1 MRIMAVDDEMMAL
14 EDFEDTCK
22 ELGITDEIVKF
33 NNPLDALS
41 FVAMNKVD
49 IAFLDI
55 EMPVIKGI
63 ELAKRIK
70 AFSRNVRIIFTTGY
84 SEYAL
89 DAFSVDAVDYVMKP
103 YEPQAIKRAYDKALL
118 IRDEVSEN
126 HIFIKT
132 FGYFDVF
139 VDGKSVAF
147 SSAKAKELLALL
159 VDRNGGVI
167 STEQAISILWEGRKY
182 DETVQ
187 SLFRKVLK
195 ALRTSL
201 EEAGIL
207 NILVDNRNQRSIDK
221 NSFVCDYY
229 EFLEKG
235 KNDNTKFFGKY
246 MDQYQWAQQTRDE
259 IVRMYNNGNQ

>member
-1 MRIMAVDDEMMAL
+1 MRIMVVDDEVMAL
-14 EDFEDTCK
+14 EDFEDTCR

-70 AFSRNVRIIFTTGY
+70 AFCRNVRIIFTTGY

-89 DAFSVDAVDYVMKP
+89 EAFSVDAVDYVMKP
-103 YEPQAIKRAYDKALL
+103 YEASAIKRAYDKALL
-118 IRDEVSEN
+118 VKDAVAEN
-126 HIFIKT
+126 HVFIKT

-147 SSAKAKELLALL
+147 SSAKSKELLALL
-159 VDRNGGVI
+159 VDRNGGVV

-195 ALRTSL
+195 SLRTSL
-201 EEAGIL
+201 EEAGIID
-207 NILVDNRNQRSIDK
+207 ILIDNRNQRSIDK
-221 NSFVCDYY
+221 SKFVCDYY
-229 EFLEKG
+229 DFLEKG
-235 KNDNTKFFGKY
+235 KTDDTKFFGKY
-246 MDQYQWAQQTRDE
+246 MEQYPWAKVTEDR
-259 IVRMYNNGNQ
+259 INSMIN

>member
-1 MRIMAVDDEMMAL
+1 MRIMVVDDEVLAL
-14 EDFEDTCK
+14 EDFEDTCR

-55 EMPVIKGI
+55 EMPVVKGI

-70 AFSRNVRIIFTTGY
+70 AFCRNVRIIFTTGY

-89 DAFSVDAVDYVMKP
+89 EAFSVDAVDYVMKP
-103 YEPQAIKRAYDKALL
+103 YEAAAIKRAYDKALL
-118 IRDEVSEN
+118 VRDAVSEN
-126 HIFIKT
+126 HVFIKT

-147 SSAKAKELLALL
+147 SSAKSKELLALL
-159 VDRNGGVI
+159 IDRNGGVV
-167 STEQAISILWEGRKY
+167 STEQAISVLWEGRKY

-195 ALRTSL
+195 SLRVSL

-207 NILVDNRNQRSIDK
+207 DILVDNRNQRSVDK
-221 NSFVCDYY
+221 SKFACDYY
-229 EFLEKG
+229 ELLEKG
-235 KNDNTKFFGKY
+235 KTDNTKYFGKY
-246 MDQYQWAQQTRDE
+246 MEQYPWAKVTEDR
-259 IVRMYNNGNQ
+259 INSTY

>member
-1 MRIMAVDDEMMAL
+1 MRIMIVDDEVLAL
-14 EDFEDTCK
+14 EDFEDTCR

-55 EMPVIKGI
+55 EMPVVKGI

-70 AFSRNVRIIFTTGY
+70 AFCRNVRIIFTTGY

-89 DAFSVDAVDYVMKP
+89 EAFSVDAVDYVMKP
-103 YEPQAIKRAYDKALL
+103 YEADAIKRAYDKALL
-118 IRDEVSEN
+118 VRDAVSEN
-126 HIFIKT
+126 HVFIKT

-147 SSAKAKELLALL
+147 SSAKSKELLALL
-159 VDRNGGVI
+159 VDRNGGVV
-167 STEQAISILWEGRKY
+167 STEQAVSVLWEGRKY

-195 ALRTSL
+195 SLRVSL

-207 NILVDNRNQRSIDK
+207 DILIDNRNQRSIDK
-221 NSFVCDYY
+221 SKFACDYY
-229 EFLEKG
+229 ELLEKG
-235 KNDNTKFFGKY
+235 KTDNTKYFGKY
-246 MDQYQWAQQTRDE
+246 MEQYPWAKVTEDR
-259 IVRMYNNGNQ
+259 INSTY

>member
-1 MRIMAVDDEMMAL
+1 MRIMVVDDEVMAL
-14 EDFEDTCK
+14 EDFEDTCR
-22 ELGITDEIVKF
+22 ELGIADEIVKF

-70 AFSRNVRIIFTTGY
+70 AFCRNVRIIFTTGY

-89 DAFSVDAVDYVMKP
+89 EAFAVDAVDYVMKP
-103 YEPQAIKRAYDKALL
+103 YEASAIQRAYDKALL
-118 IRDEVSEN
+118 VKDAVAEN
-126 HIFIKT
+126 HVFINT

-147 SSAKAKELLALL
+147 SSAKSKELLALL
-159 VDRNGGVI
+159 VDRNGGVV

-195 ALRTSL
+195 SLRTSL
-201 EEAGIL
+201 EEAGIID
-207 NILVDNRNQRSIDK
+207 ILIDNRNQRSVDK
-221 NSFVCDYY
+221 SKFVCDYY
-229 EFLEKG
+229 DFLEKG
-235 KNDNTKFFGKY
+235 KTDDTKFFGKY
-246 MDQYQWAQQTRDE
+246 MEQYPWAKVTEDR
-259 IVRMYNNGNQ
+259 INSMM